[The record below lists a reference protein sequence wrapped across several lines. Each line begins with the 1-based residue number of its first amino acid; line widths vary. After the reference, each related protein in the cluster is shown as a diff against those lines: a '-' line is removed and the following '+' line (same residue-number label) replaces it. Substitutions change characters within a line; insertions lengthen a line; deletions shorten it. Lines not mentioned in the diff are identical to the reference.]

1 MATRVCP
8 TCNAQ
13 YVASVRRCI
22 DCDVMLVDQV
32 GVEASSSA
40 TVETSSGEQVVYELE
55 GWGNQ
60 LRQSLAGMLD
70 LAGIPFVWEA
80 GSLVV
85 PASFEDE
92 VDDCIAAVEGGD
104 ADDLP
109 EDAPLVA
116 FDIEGATPEE
126 LDELDATLIAQ
137 HIAHSW
143 EDGTGALLV
152 PVEREDEVA
161 ALIEGVLDHE
171 VDPDDADDG
180 LAVHA
185 ALDRLYVAVDK
196 LVKDISDDKL
206 AGRYLDAAAGVEHLG
221 IPYGLSGAE
230 WRAFVLLVSELD
242 AAIREV
248 HPQFDGDDAEDDV
261 DVEVDAEVAEVAEV
275 DGEADEDVV
284 EVDEDE
290 GDAEADADEDED
302 EDAVASTPGAVAE
315 ARARALRDRL
325 RELV

>member
-22 DCDVMLVDQV
+22 DCDVMLVDQA
-32 GVEASSSA
+32 GVEASTSA

-152 PVEREDEVA
+152 PVDREDEVA
-161 ALIEGVLDHE
+161 ALIEGALDHE

-196 LVKDISDDKL
+196 LVKDIADDKL

-221 IPYGLSGAE
+221 IPYGLSGSE
-230 WRAFVLLVSELD
+230 WRDFVLLVSELD

-248 HPQFDGDDAEDDV
+248 HPQFGGDEVEAA
-261 DVEVDAEVAEVAEV
+261 VEVDVDV
-275 DGEADEDVV
+275 DGEADDDLV
-284 EVDEDE
+284 EEAVDPGD
-290 GDAEADADEDED
+290 GDADQDQDEDED
-302 EDAVASTPGAVAE
+302 EDEDDVASTPGAVAE

>member
-22 DCDVMLVDQV
+22 DCDVMLVDQA
-32 GVEASSSA
+32 GVEASTSA

-152 PVEREDEVA
+152 PVDREDEVA

-196 LVKDISDDKL
+196 LVKDIADDKL

-221 IPYGLSGAE
+221 IPYGLSGSE
-230 WRAFVLLVSELD
+230 WRDFVLLVSELD

-248 HPQFDGDDAEDDV
+248 HPQFGGGDEVEAA
-261 DVEVDAEVAEVAEV
+261 VEVDVDV
-275 DGEADEDVV
+275 DGEADDDLV
-284 EVDEDE
+284 EEAVDPGD
-290 GDAEADADEDED
+290 GDADQDQDEDED
-302 EDAVASTPGAVAE
+302 EDDVASTPGAVAE

>member
-22 DCDVMLVDQV
+22 DCDVMLVDQA
-32 GVEASSSA
+32 GVEASTSA

-152 PVEREDEVA
+152 PVDREDEVA

-196 LVKDISDDKL
+196 LVKDIADDKL

-221 IPYGLSGAE
+221 IPYGLSGSE
-230 WRAFVLLVSELD
+230 WRDFVLLVSELD

-248 HPQFDGDDAEDDV
+248 HPQFGGGDEVEAA
-261 DVEVDAEVAEVAEV
+261 VEVDVDV
-275 DGEADEDVV
+275 DGEADDDLV
-284 EVDEDE
+284 EEAVDPGD
-290 GDAEADADEDED
+290 GDADKDQDEDED
-302 EDAVASTPGAVAE
+302 EDDVASTPGAVAE

>member
-22 DCDVMLVDQV
+22 DCDVMLVDQA
-32 GVEASSSA
+32 GVEASTSA

-152 PVEREDEVA
+152 PVDREDEVA

-196 LVKDISDDKL
+196 LVKDIADDKL

-221 IPYGLSGAE
+221 IPYGLSGSE
-230 WRAFVLLVSELD
+230 WRDFVLLVSELD

-248 HPQFDGDDAEDDV
+248 HPQFGGGDEVEAA
-261 DVEVDAEVAEVAEV
+261 VEVDVDV
-275 DGEADEDVV
+275 DGEADDDLV
-284 EVDEDE
+284 EEAVDPGD
-290 GDAEADADEDED
+290 GDADQDQDEDED
-302 EDAVASTPGAVAE
+302 EDEDDVASTPGAVAE